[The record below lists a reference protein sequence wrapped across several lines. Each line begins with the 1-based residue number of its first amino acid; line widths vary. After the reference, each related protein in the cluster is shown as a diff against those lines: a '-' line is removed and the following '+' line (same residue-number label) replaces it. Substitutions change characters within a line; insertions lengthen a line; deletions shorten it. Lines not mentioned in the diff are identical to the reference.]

1 MKKFTKLTCMALAL
15 AMSLS
20 LLAGCGLAPNT
31 DITGGSSSAPTANST
46 SLPAPAPAKEAGLY
60 IDGAKAD
67 IGTVL
72 TIDGV
77 EIGFDEYRYYFMN
90 ILRQAQSGGAVDA
103 KEIKDAVVS
112 SLRTNVAL
120 VKMVEE
126 NKITLTD
133 EEKAAVDKRLTE
145 QKESFPSEEEYK
157 AAISSAYFTEDIL
170 KKLAMDG
177 ETVTK
182 LTATLFKDDIAE
194 NVAKNY
200 VHAKHILIPFPEQA
214 AADGAASTSAPK
226 KDHSKELA
234 SANEVMDKI
243 KAGESFEELMK
254 TYSQDPGQPEEGYY
268 FTTGK
273 MVKEFETA
281 AFALKEGEVS
291 DIVETSYG
299 YHIIKKSPFEEKEMM
314 KDPMTYM
321 SEESYQ
327 KWIEEISKK
336 GEAYDVKYCDLYEK
350 ITPDTM
356 A

>member
-46 SLPAPAPAKEAGLY
+46 STPAPAKEAGLY

-67 IGTVL
+67 VGTVL

-90 ILRQAQSGGAVDA
+90 ILRQAQSGGTVDA

-157 AAISSAYFTEDIL
+157 AAISSAYFTEDVL

-182 LTATLFKDDIAE
+182 LTATMFKDDIAE

-200 VHAKHILIPFPEQA
+200 
-214 AADGAASTSAPK
+214 
-226 KDHSKELA
+226 
-234 SANEVMDKI
+234 
-243 KAGESFEELMK
+243 
-254 TYSQDPGQPEEGYY
+254 
-268 FTTGK
+268 
-273 MVKEFETA
+273 
-281 AFALKEGEVS
+281 
-291 DIVETSYG
+291 
-299 YHIIKKSPFEEKEMM
+299 
-314 KDPMTYM
+314 
-321 SEESYQ
+321 
-327 KWIEEISKK
+327 
-336 GEAYDVKYCDLYEK
+336 
-350 ITPDTM
+350 
-356 A
+356 